1 MFGLFKKKSSEI
13 YTPAN
18 GEVVELKKVNDPVF
32 SEKMMG
38 EGFAVKPIDGK
49 IHSPIKGT
57 IKSVFPSLHALTI
70 EAEDGLDL
78 LIHIGLD
85 TVELNGNGFSSII
98 QEGQKVKAG
107 DLLVQIDRNYLVIV
121 VFPEMK
127 DKELETSLGE
137 KQVGEIAAVIK

>member
-13 YTPAN
+13 YTPVN

-57 IKSVFPSLHALTI
+57 IKSVFRLCMH
-70 EAEDGLDL
+70 
-78 LIHIGLD
+78 
-85 TVELNGNGFSSII
+85 
-98 QEGQKVKAG
+98 
-107 DLLVQIDRNYLVIV
+107 
-121 VFPEMK
+121 
-127 DKELETSLGE
+127 
-137 KQVGEIAAVIK
+137 